1 MTFIY
6 YYHADST
13 KEAIGRVTATSLDT
27 AREQIAL
34 IKQLDVDLIDDL
46 FVIERLNSHEN
57 SI

>member
-6 YYHADST
+6 YYRVDST

-34 IKQLDVDLIDDL
+34 IKKLNVDLIDNL

-57 SI
+57 DI